1 MDITTSPPAVSILV
15 VDDDPAFRKGL
26 AVSLKT
32 SGYAVDLARNAQEAL
47 HYVRERPVD
56 VILLD
61 INMPE
66 IGGVEACHRI
76 RALAPRSG
84 IVMLTVRDTEDDK
97 VQALE
102 AGADDYITK
111 PFRLRELIVR
121 IRAVLRRTGTD
132 AALATP
138 VLRVGLLELETEHRI
153 LRKAGREVHLT
164 PKEFEL
170 LAFLMQHRDIPV
182 THARLLRA
190 VWGSEYGNEPDYVRS
205 YIKALRKKIE
215 DDPGR
220 PAYILTEPWVGYRLR
235 DPNDPDSSAA
245 DAGDGFVSSAL
256 SPPGAGAACLSG
268 RISGSSSVSWDPDRT
283 SGGVHS
289 GFWGAPS
296 RGGVFGSGCP
306 GGR

>member
-111 PFRLRELIVR
+111 PFRLRELIAR

-235 DPNDPDSSAA
+235 DPNDPDSSSA
-245 DAGDGFVSSAL
+245 DAALETDGDEDDS
-256 SPPGAGAACLSG
+256 
-268 RISGSSSVSWDPDRT
+268 
-283 SGGVHS
+283 
-289 GFWGAPS
+289 
-296 RGGVFGSGCP
+296 
-306 GGR
+306 